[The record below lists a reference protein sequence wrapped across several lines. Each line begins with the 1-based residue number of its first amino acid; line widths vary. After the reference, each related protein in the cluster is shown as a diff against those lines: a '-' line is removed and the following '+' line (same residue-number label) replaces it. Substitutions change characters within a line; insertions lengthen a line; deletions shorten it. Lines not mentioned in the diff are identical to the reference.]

1 MAAEPMTKSRASAS
15 LGGAL
20 RAESSEGVLR
30 VIFSGEWKRDLLGP
44 NFFTER
50 DEALRETERLL
61 KEARSVELL
70 GEALGEWDSGV
81 LVVTTRLVTLAKE
94 HNIPLDD
101 ARLPEGIRNL
111 TKLALA
117 VPPNTAAQRKAQ
129 KTTFLERVG
138 GFTLAVPRMARDI
151 FDFIGELVL
160 SAGRLFRGR
169 SSCTSGNVWLAVQ
182 ESGVDAL
189 PIVSLISLLVG
200 LILAFVG
207 VIQLKM
213 FGAEIYVSSLVA
225 VSMTRIMGA
234 IMTGIIL
241 AGRTGA
247 SYAAVIGT
255 MQVNEEID
263 ALTTLGVAPSDYLI
277 MPRVLA
283 LTAMTPL
290 LVLYSDFMGIMGG
303 FIVGVGILGL
313 DQHQQPLGGHG
324 ARRGLRYAHRHNRL
338 LPGPALRPQRRSSRQ
353 GDHLGRGLFHR
364 GHRAVHGCPHHP
376 LQYFEYMNTSTPIIE
391 ARDLT
396 VGYGS
401 YVVQKDLNFT
411 INRQDVFII
420 MGPSGCGKSTLLR
433 VLVGLLQPTKGQVL
447 YRGQDFWAGTESER
461 QKLLSGVGLLFQSGA
476 LWSSMTLAENVAL
489 PLQRYTKLSSA
500 EIREQTSLKLALVGL
515 AGFEDYYPSE
525 ISGGMRKRAGLARA
539 LAMDPEIV
547 FFDEPSAGLDPV
559 SAALLDELI
568 LELKENMGMTVVVV
582 THDLDSIFTI
592 GNNSVFLDAAT
603 HTMITGGDPHVLRC
617 DQAHPDIV
625 RFLNRGKTDSCPT
638 SSKGYRS

>member
-189 PIVSLISLLVG
+189 QI
-200 LILAFVG
+200 
-207 VIQLKM
+207 
-213 FGAEIYVSSLVA
+213 
-225 VSMTRIMGA
+225 
-234 IMTGIIL
+234 
-241 AGRTGA
+241 GR
-247 SYAAVIGT
+247 
-255 MQVNEEID
+255 
-263 ALTTLGVAPSDYLI
+263 
-277 MPRVLA
+277 
-283 LTAMTPL
+283 
-290 LVLYSDFMGIMGG
+290 
-303 FIVGVGILGL
+303 
-313 DQHQQPLGGHG
+313 
-324 ARRGLRYAHRHNRL
+324 AH
-338 LPGPALRPQRRSSRQ
+338 A
-353 GDHLGRGLFHR
+353 
-364 GHRAVHGCPHHP
+364 
-376 LQYFEYMNTSTPIIE
+376 
-391 ARDLT
+391 
-396 VGYGS
+396 
-401 YVVQKDLNFT
+401 
-411 INRQDVFII
+411 
-420 MGPSGCGKSTLLR
+420 
-433 VLVGLLQPTKGQVL
+433 
-447 YRGQDFWAGTESER
+447 
-461 QKLLSGVGLLFQSGA
+461 
-476 LWSSMTLAENVAL
+476 
-489 PLQRYTKLSSA
+489 
-500 EIREQTSLKLALVGL
+500 
-515 AGFEDYYPSE
+515 
-525 ISGGMRKRAGLARA
+525 
-539 LAMDPEIV
+539 
-547 FFDEPSAGLDPV
+547 
-559 SAALLDELI
+559 
-568 LELKENMGMTVVVV
+568 
-582 THDLDSIFTI
+582 
-592 GNNSVFLDAAT
+592 
-603 HTMITGGDPHVLRC
+603 
-617 DQAHPDIV
+617 
-625 RFLNRGKTDSCPT
+625 
-638 SSKGYRS
+638 

>member
-30 VIFSGEWKRDLLGP
+30 VVFSGEWKRDLLGP

-138 GFTLAVPRMARDI
+138 GFTLAVPRMAHDI

-247 SYAAVIGT
+247 SYAAVLGT

-263 ALTTLGVAPSDYLI
+263 
-277 MPRVLA
+277 A

-313 DQHQQPLGGHG
+313 DPMEYYTFTQKGFNINNLWVGMVHG
-324 ARRGLRYAHRHNRL
+324 AVYGMLIAITGCYQGLRC
-338 LPGPALRPQRRSSRQ
+338 
-353 GDHLGRGLFHR
+353 GRNAE
-364 GHRAVHGCPHHP
+364 AVGKAT
-376 LQYFEYMNTSTPIIE
+376 TSAVVYSIVGIVLST
-391 ARDLT
+391 AVLT
-396 VGYGS
+396 ILCNI
-401 YVVQKDLNFT
+401 LN
-411 INRQDVFII
+411 I
-420 MGPSGCGKSTLLR
+420 
-433 VLVGLLQPTKGQVL
+433 
-447 YRGQDFWAGTESER
+447 
-461 QKLLSGVGLLFQSGA
+461 
-476 LWSSMTLAENVAL
+476 
-489 PLQRYTKLSSA
+489 
-500 EIREQTSLKLALVGL
+500 
-515 AGFEDYYPSE
+515 
-525 ISGGMRKRAGLARA
+525 
-539 LAMDPEIV
+539 
-547 FFDEPSAGLDPV
+547 
-559 SAALLDELI
+559 
-568 LELKENMGMTVVVV
+568 
-582 THDLDSIFTI
+582 
-592 GNNSVFLDAAT
+592 
-603 HTMITGGDPHVLRC
+603 
-617 DQAHPDIV
+617 
-625 RFLNRGKTDSCPT
+625 
-638 SSKGYRS
+638 

>member
-30 VIFSGEWKRDLLGP
+30 VVFSGEWKRDLLGP

-138 GFTLAVPRMARDI
+138 GFTLAVPRMAHDI

-313 DQHQQPLGGHG
+313 DPMEYYTFTQKGFNINNLWV
-324 ARRGLRYAHRHNRL
+324 ARSTVC
-338 LPGPALRPQRRSSRQ
+338 SS
-353 GDHLGRGLFHR
+353 
-364 GHRAVHGCPHHP
+364 P
-376 LQYFEYMNTSTPIIE
+376 
-391 ARDLT
+391 
-396 VGYGS
+396 
-401 YVVQKDLNFT
+401 
-411 INRQDVFII
+411 
-420 MGPSGCGKSTLLR
+420 
-433 VLVGLLQPTKGQVL
+433 
-447 YRGQDFWAGTESER
+447 
-461 QKLLSGVGLLFQSGA
+461 
-476 LWSSMTLAENVAL
+476 
-489 PLQRYTKLSSA
+489 
-500 EIREQTSLKLALVGL
+500 
-515 AGFEDYYPSE
+515 
-525 ISGGMRKRAGLARA
+525 
-539 LAMDPEIV
+539 
-547 FFDEPSAGLDPV
+547 
-559 SAALLDELI
+559 
-568 LELKENMGMTVVVV
+568 
-582 THDLDSIFTI
+582 
-592 GNNSVFLDAAT
+592 
-603 HTMITGGDPHVLRC
+603 
-617 DQAHPDIV
+617 
-625 RFLNRGKTDSCPT
+625 
-638 SSKGYRS
+638 